1 MDSTRVT
8 THRFGDVL
16 AQFLAQLAQQ
26 QERYGEQILLA
37 WPELI
42 GKQLSPMTRAISFID
57 GVLLV
62 KVQNATLYS
71 LLSQYERPKL
81 LNALKKRFPHAEI
94 RALLFRIG

>member
-1 MDSTRVT
+1 M
-8 THRFGDVL
+8 
-16 AQFLAQLAQQ
+16 AQFLAKLAQQ
-26 QERYGEQILLA
+26 QERHGEQILLA

-42 GKQLSPMTRAISFID
+42 GKQLSSMTRAISFLD

-81 LNALKKRFPHAEI
+81 LSALKKRFPHAEI